1 MTEFISYEKRF
12 SRECDF
18 VVEYEYIF
26 DQEGYVTTHSQGMR
40 SDFCYEDGHGILNHM
55 IWPEFEDAKGNI
67 VDYTE
72 TPIANRGRAK
82 CLFCGWES

>member
-1 MTEFISYEKRF
+1 MN
-12 SRECDF
+12 
-18 VVEYEYIF
+18 IF
-26 DQEGYVTTHSQGMR
+26 LIKKEYVTTHSQGMR